1 MSNVLS
7 LNGIWKMKRTDESRW
22 LDAAVPGCCVGTLFE
37 HSLIPDP
44 FYRENEKP
52 VKACFDYD
60 YEFRRSFT
68 VESALLE
75 NDRVKLVFEGLDT
88 LAEVMLNGMLILKAD
103 NMHRTWRVD
112 VKNTLHPGENEIS
125 ILFRSPNR
133 YVAERIARADVNF
146 PAGGSMAG
154 NNYIRKAHSMFGWDW
169 GPQLPNCGI
178 WRNVYIEASSGPR
191 ICDLYPVQHHEN
203 GCVTVDVQ
211 VKLEYVG
218 PADDCSVH
226 ALLTAPGGKTYAAKS
241 AIVQAGSDLK
251 ILVEDPQLW
260 WPNGLGEHPLYDL
273 TVTLWAGERVLDTR
287 SLRIGLRT
295 IRLCQAVDADGQG
308 AEFAF
313 EVNGYKFFAT
323 GSNYIPEDSFLSRI
337 TPERT
342 RKLVADCAWANYNMI
357 RVWGGGYYPADDF
370 FDACDEY
377 GILVW
382 QDLMFACN
390 VYELDDAFEETTTA
404 EVIDNVRRIRHH
416 ACLAL
421 WCGNN
426 EIEWGWQEWFPILT
440 PSVARRNDYT
450 VMFEYLYK
458 KLVQK
463 YDPATEYKAS
473 SPSSNYQMIG
483 SSTTNDHLPNSYHV
497 GDTHYYDVWLHRAPM
512 EDYRKN
518 RFRFLSEFSFQ
529 SLPNMKTLRS
539 VTEAEDW
546 DIFSPVMDARQKND
560 LGNGL
565 ILHYLAATYRYPKDF
580 ESLIYVTQLMQ
591 AYAVPYA
598 IEHMRRNRPYSM
610 GTLYWQ
616 LNDVWPAISWSSV
629 DYYGR
634 YKALHYLVRHAYAPF
649 TASILDEGT
658 SMAVYVE
665 NETREAKSYRLV
677 CAVKDMHNR
686 ILFEEEVSGISQPFT
701 AVCAFSRDFRELV
714 SAMERAAYFTYRL
727 YEEDRFLYED
737 AAFFVKIKHVE
748 LPEVM
753 IRTEISETED
763 AFEISLASDGFAY
776 RVMLDLKE
784 HDAVFSENYFCL
796 TGAPCTIQ
804 VQKKDLS
811 APLTLREFMDEL
823 TIFSLRDS
831 Y

>member
-1 MSNVLS
+1 MNSVLS
-7 LNGIWKMKRTDESRW
+7 LNGSWKMRRTDQQCW
-22 LDAAVPGCCVGTLFE
+22 LDAAVPGCCMGTLLE
-37 HSLIPDP
+37 HGLIPDP
-44 FYRENEKP
+44 FYRENEML
-52 VKACFDYD
+52 VKQCFDYD
-60 YEFRRSFT
+60 YEYRHRFVIAPS
-68 VESALLE
+68 LLE
-75 NDRVKLVFEGLDT
+75 NDRVTLVFEGLDT
-88 LAEVMLNGMLILKAD
+88 LAEVTLNEKLILKAD

-112 VKNTLHPGENEIS
+112 VKESLLAGENVIS
-125 ILFRSPNR
+125 VLFRSPNR
-133 YVAERIARADVNF
+133 YVAERIAQADVNF

-178 WRNVYIEASSGPR
+178 WRDVYIQVASGSW
-191 ICDLYPVQHHEN
+191 IADLYPVQHHEN
-203 GCVTVDVQ
+203 GLVTLE
-211 VKLEYVG
+211 VKAELGGMQPCQSLNLSAV
-218 PADDCSVH
+218 
-226 ALLTAPGGKTYAAKS
+226 LTSPQGKTYTASAA
-241 AIVQAGSDLK
+241 VAGNAAVLQ
-251 ILVEDPQLW
+251 IRVEEPELW
-260 WPNGLGEHPLYDL
+260 WPNGLGQHPLYDL
-273 TVTLWAGERVLDTR
+273 AVSLSDGETQIDEK

-295 IRLCQAVDADGQG
+295 IRLCQEVDADGKG
-308 AEFAF
+308 AEFTFA
-313 EVNGYKFFAT
+313 VNGYPFFAT
-323 GSNYIPEDSFLSRI
+323 GSNYIPEDNFLCRI

-357 RVWGGGYYPADDF
+357 RVWGGGYYPSDDF

-390 VYELDDAFEETTTA
+390 VYELDEAFEETTTL
-404 EVIDNVRRIRHH
+404 EVIDNVKRIRHH
-416 ACLAL
+416 ASLAL

-450 VMFEYLYK
+450 VMFEHLYK
-458 KLVQK
+458 KLVRK

-483 SSTTNDHLPNSYHV
+483 FATTNDHLPNSHNV
-497 GDTHYYDVWLHRAPM
+497 GDTHFYDVWLHRAPL
-512 EDYRKN
+512 EDYRKH

-529 SLPNMKTLRS
+529 SLSCMKTLRT
-539 VTEAEDW
+539 VAEEADM

-565 ILHYLAATYRYPKDF
+565 ILHYLAANYRYPKDF
-580 ESLIYVTQLMQ
+580 ESLVYVTQLMQ

-616 LNDVWPAISWSSV
+616 LNDIWPAISWSSV

-634 YKALHYLVRHAYAPF
+634 YKALHYIVRHAYAPF

-658 SMAVYVE
+658 NMGVYVE
-665 NETREAKSYRLV
+665 NETREEKPYRLV
-677 CAVKDMHNR
+677 CAVKDMQNR
-686 ILFEEEVSGISQPFT
+686 TLFESEVSGKAEPFT
-701 AVCAFSRDFRELV
+701 SACAFSRDFRDLV
-714 SAMERAAYFTYRL
+714 AGRERDTYFAYRL
-727 YEEDRFLYED
+727 YEDGEFMYED
-737 AAFFVKIKHVE
+737 AAFFAKIKHLE
-748 LPEVM
+748 LPRVA
-753 IRTEISETED
+753 IHTEITETED
-763 AFEISLASDGFAY
+763 AFEICLSSDGFAY

-796 TGAPCTIQ
+796 TGAPCTVR

-811 APLTLREFMDEL
+811 APLTLQEFADEL
-823 TIFSLRDS
+823 TVFSLRDS